1 MALLNEAIRKEVQ
14 AALADVKQPVVLKI
28 FTQAFEC
35 QYCKETRELV
45 EEVAALSDHL
55 STEVY
60 DFVKDAEVAQ
70 RYGIDKVPA
79 VAVVGKKDYGVRL
92 YGIPAGYEF
101 GTLIEDIKMVAQG
114 DSALAP
120 ETRATVAKLTRPI
133 RIQVFTTPTCPYCP
147 RAAVLAHQLAVESDL
162 ITADMVEVT
171 EFPYLGQKYEV
182 MGVPRTVIDETIHI
196 EGAVPE
202 PWLMQ
207 EFAKVLAAS

>member
-1 MALLNEAIRKEVQ
+1 MALLNEAIRKEVRS
-14 AALADVKQPVVLKI
+14 ALAELKEPVVLKM

-35 QYCKETRELV
+35 MYCKETRELV
-45 EEVAALSDHL
+45 EEVAALSDKV
-55 STEVY
+55 SVEVY
-60 DFVKDAEVAQ
+60 DFVKDSDVAQ
-70 RYGIDKVPA
+70 QYGIDKIPA
-79 VAVVGKKDYGVRL
+79 IAVVGRRDYGVRL

-101 GTLIEDIKMVAQG
+101 GTLIEDIRLV
-114 DSALAP
+114 SAGESGLSP

-133 RIQVFTTPTCPYCP
+133 RIQVFITPTCPYCP
-147 RAAVLAHQLAVESDL
+147 RAVILAHQLAVESDL

-171 EFPYLGQKYEV
+171 EFPHLGQKYDV

-207 EFAKVLAAS
+207 EFAKVLN